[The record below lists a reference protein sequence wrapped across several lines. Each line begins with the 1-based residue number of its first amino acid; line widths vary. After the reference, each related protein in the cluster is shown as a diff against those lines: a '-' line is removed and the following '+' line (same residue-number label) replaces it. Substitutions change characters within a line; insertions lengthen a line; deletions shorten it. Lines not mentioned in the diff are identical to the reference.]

1 MVRCSLI
8 IALVALL
15 VPVAARADLDLSPQ
29 LSQYDLDGVKF
40 PQLAFLD
47 GTKKVTYSPPRG
59 WRYSGSTTKLSL
71 QPPNTAQAEA
81 TVTKVAL
88 RQASPMSDEAMKA
101 FAAEALG
108 SIPGGSIDVTLIS
121 QEKNPLMIGGKETF
135 LVTLT
140 YTLYGESYARSFLFL
155 NRATDQIRFQFVSR
169 AAEFKVLQKA
179 FHDSW
184 FTWQNL

>member
-1 MVRCSLI
+1 MGRCSLI
-8 IALVALL
+8 IALVAFL
-15 VPVAARADLDLSPQ
+15 VPVAAHADLDLSPQ
-29 LSQYDLDGVKF
+29 LSQYDVDGVKF
-40 PQLAFLD
+40 PRLVFLD

-59 WRYSGSTTKLSL
+59 WNYSGSTTKLSL

-88 RQASPMSDEAMKA
+88 RQASPLSDEAMKA
-101 FAAEALG
+101 LAAEALG
-108 SIPGGSIDVTLIS
+108 SVPSGSTDVTLTS

-140 YTLYGESYARSFLFL
+140 YTLYGVSYARSYLFL
-155 NRATDQIRFQFVSR
+155 NRTTDQIRFQLVSR
-169 AAEFKVLQKA
+169 AAEFKALQKA
-179 FHDSW
+179 FHDSL